1 MFIGPGPE
9 YAEELVNKREGKIY
23 EELID
28 KEDGKIHLERVQTTT
43 KQENTDTVNKMIKR
57 GWRILSLENNADK
70 GVSYVLGQ
78 KSKMHFSPTI
88 VETYQIRSS

>member
-1 MFIGPGPE
+1 MFIGPDPE

-70 GVSYVLGQ
+70 GVSYVLGHEEQ
-78 KSKMHFSPTI
+78 DAF
-88 VETYQIRSS
+88 